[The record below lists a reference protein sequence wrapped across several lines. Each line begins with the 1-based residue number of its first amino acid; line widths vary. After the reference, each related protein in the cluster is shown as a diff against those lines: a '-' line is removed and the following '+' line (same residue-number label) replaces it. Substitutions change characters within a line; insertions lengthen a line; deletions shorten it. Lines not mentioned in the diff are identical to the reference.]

1 MMLKKCYI
9 CIRKMKKTV
18 LIFAALALCACSQ
31 AQVKQYRPKV
41 VKEYPHDVMAY
52 TQGLFFHGGTLYET
66 TGQYGTSTI
75 RTVDLAS
82 GNPIVEK
89 KLNRK
94 YFGEGSAILGKDLFV
109 LTWTNKVAF
118 RYDAATLNYK
128 QTISYPREGWGL
140 TADGKQLIASDGSS
154 NLYFLDS
161 DLKLLKKLPVTMN
174 GRPLRNL
181 NELEWID
188 GKVWANV
195 YMTDMIVMIN
205 PKTGAVEGA
214 LDCTGILPND
224 LYTSATDVLNGIAVD
239 AAGKIY
245 ITGKNWP
252 KLYQIELV
260 NK

>member
-1 MMLKKCYI
+1 
-9 CIRKMKKTV
+9 MKKQL
-18 LIFAALALCACSQ
+18 LILSLLALCACSQ
-31 AQVKQYRPKV
+31 AQVKQYSFKV

-52 TQGLFFHGGTLYET
+52 TQGLFFHEGKLYET
-66 TGQYGTSTI
+66 TGQYGTSSI

-82 GNPIVEK
+82 GKPTVEK

-94 YFGEGSAILGKDLFV
+94 YFGEGSVILGKDLYV

-118 RYDAATLNYK
+118 RYDAATLSYK
-128 QTISYPREGWGL
+128 QTVSYPREGWGL
-140 TADGKQLIASDGSS
+140 TTDGKQLIASDGSA
-154 NLYFLDS
+154 NLYFLDA
-161 DLKLLKKLPVTMN
+161 DMKLLKKLPVTMN

-181 NELEWID
+181 NELEWIG

-205 PKTGAVEGA
+205 PSTGKVEGA
-214 LDCTGILPND
+214 LDCTGLLPDD

-239 AAGKIY
+239 AKGKIY
-245 ITGKNWP
+245 LTGKNWP
-252 KLYQIELV
+252 KLYQIELM